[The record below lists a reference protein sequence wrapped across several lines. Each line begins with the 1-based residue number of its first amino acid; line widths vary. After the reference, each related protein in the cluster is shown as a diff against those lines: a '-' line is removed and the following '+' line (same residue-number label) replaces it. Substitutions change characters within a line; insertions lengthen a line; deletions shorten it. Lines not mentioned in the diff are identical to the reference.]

1 MECDYLIPF
10 SSKVTWLRKII
21 FLARSAD
28 WYLKATFLKPF
39 QGYFFFDLTEL
50 AYVFEKCL
58 KLLPWLQDYI
68 LFWEGRGKPGSGKG
82 KRLKVHLRLHLPSVY
97 HCDLDCESLL
107 PSVRLQRAGPGI
119 E

>member
-1 MECDYLIPF
+1 MAAKDN
-10 SSKVTWLRKII
+10 

-28 WYLKATFLKPF
+28 WYSKVTFLKLIE
-39 QGYFFFDLTEL
+39 GYFFFDLMEL

-82 KRLKVHLRLHLPSVY
+82 
-97 HCDLDCESLL
+97 E
-107 PSVRLQRAGPGI
+107 G
-119 E
+119 

>member
-1 MECDYLIPF
+1 MAAKDN
-10 SSKVTWLRKII
+10 

-28 WYLKATFLKPF
+28 WYLKATFLKLI

-68 LFWEGRGKPGSGKG
+68 LVWEGRGKPGSGKG
-82 KRLKVHLRLHLPSVY
+82 KRLKVRPPVVASSFLFITVTST
-97 HCDLDCESLL
+97 
-107 PSVRLQRAGPGI
+107 VRAFCLQSDYKEQGLTF